1 MKIEEELKISTF
13 NSDYQKAIISIAYTT
28 SILNQHHSTSLKQY
42 NITPEQ
48 FNILRILKGQHPK
61 SVCIGLIQE
70 RMVAKSSNVGRILDR
85 LYEKNYILKKFPED
99 DKRKVEIAISNEGIK
114 LLSIINPMVVEL
126 ESKLSSIDK
135 RRLKSLID
143 TLESIREVFTK
154 EQYD

>member
-1 MKIEEELKISTF
+1 
-13 NSDYQKAIISIAYTT
+13 
-28 SILNQHHSTSLKQY
+28 
-42 NITPEQ
+42 
-48 FNILRILKGQHPK
+48 
-61 SVCIGLIQE
+61 
-70 RMVAKSSNVGRILDR
+70 VGRILDR